1 MFNWW
6 KNWPV
11 GMRILST
18 TLIIT
23 ILGVI
28 SGSIGVFSVAQVDSQ
43 NKAALSAEHIES
55 EVFAVEE
62 ARQLFYDGFEE
73 ADHVTA
79 TIAGL
84 RQAITDYD
92 TRDGQQLTILAEMFS
107 QIDAYEKEFTITVK
121 SGQAKAAV
129 LAQWRAIGEQFNA
142 NVAAIKNLTAR
153 GNDIYLQADKLETQY
168 VLMRVSALY
177 FILNETDQSWLD
189 FVKATSLAK
198 AEATKL
204 SEMTA
209 GIPALAVGVSGVN
222 GNLTDYGAQSEIYH
236 QNVLDEQAAIENA
249 EKSVIALLGNAESG
263 SPEYG
268 GVAALGAIAME
279 QADSSRNM
287 FNYFQF
293 GLIAVNVL
301 GGLMLAF
308 ILMGS
313 IKKPLAKVMQAGE
326 SLAVGDVNHAM
337 VDVDLKDEIGKVA
350 NAMRAVGE
358 YMKEMATTATE
369 ISKGNAAVKVVPRSK
384 DDILGNAFVEVTG
397 AVQNLI
403 SDAGMLSDAAV
414 AGRLNTRADAG
425 KHHGDFRKIV
435 EGVNNT
441 LDAVIKPV
449 NEAAEV
455 LDSLAQNDL
464 TARVTGDYHGD
475 HANIKNSLN
484 SAMDNISALVNQ
496 LKDNAE
502 QLSESSEQ
510 LNRAAEQAGQATQ
523 QIASTSQQV
532 ARGAGEQSESLQQ
545 TTQSVEQLS
554 KAIEQIAQGAQE
566 QAKSIEKNLVT
577 VKKVATS
584 ADKAVSSAA
593 SAAGGAKDAASSAK
607 AGADMAHQTVD
618 GMNRIKE
625 SIGVASK
632 KISDLG
638 ERSNE
643 IGKIVATIDDIS
655 AQTNLLAL
663 NAAIEAARAGEQ
675 GRGFAV
681 VADEVRKL
689 AERSLSATQEIAD
702 LIGGIQTGVEET
714 IKAMGEGNKE
724 IESGYQLAV
733 NAGSALEDI
742 LKRAEEVGRQ
752 VDQIAVVGAEVAEYS
767 KEMVRLNE
775 EFSSIVEENTA
786 ATEQMAASSDQ
797 VSKAVE
803 SVAGVSEENSA
814 ATEQVSASAQEMSAQ
829 VEQVIASSKQLSDMS
844 VDLMDVVAQFKLEG
858 SRTTSKGSGNGNGHG
873 NGHGNGNGNSARHGV
888 REFTDSHR
896 N

>member
-1 MFNWW
+1 MYNWW

-11 GMRILST
+11 SARILST

-23 ILGVI
+23 SLGVI
-28 SGSIGVFSVAQVDSQ
+28 SGFIGVYSANTES
-43 NKAALSAEHIES
+43 NKEL
-55 EVFAVEE
+55 FA
-62 ARQLFYDGFEE
+62 
-73 ADHVTA
+73 
-79 TIAGL
+79 
-84 RQAITDYD
+84 
-92 TRDGQQLTILAEMFS
+92 IL
-107 QIDAYEKEFTITVK
+107 
-121 SGQAKAAV
+121 
-129 LAQWRAIGEQFNA
+129 
-142 NVAAIKNLTAR
+142 
-153 GNDIYLQADKLETQY
+153 QY
-168 VLMRVSALY
+168 VLIS
-177 FILNETDQSWLD
+177 
-189 FVKATSLAK
+189 
-198 AEATKL
+198 
-204 SEMTA
+204 
-209 GIPALAVGVSGVN
+209 VN
-222 GNLTDYGAQSEIYH
+222 IIG
-236 QNVLDEQAAIENA
+236 
-249 EKSVIALLGNAESG
+249 
-263 SPEYG
+263 
-268 GVAALGAIAME
+268 
-279 QADSSRNM
+279 
-287 FNYFQF
+287 
-293 GLIAVNVL
+293 GLI
-301 GGLMLAF
+301 LAF
-308 ILMGS
+308 VLMGS
-313 IKKPLAKVMQAGE
+313 IKKPLAKVMKAGDA
-326 SLAVGDVNHAM
+326 LAVGDVNHAL
-337 VDVDLKDEIGKVA
+337 VDVDLKDEIGKMA
-350 NAMRAVGE
+350 NSMRAVGN

-369 ISKGNAAVKVVPRSK
+369 ISKGNVSITVTPKSK
-384 DDILGNAFVEVTG
+384 DDVLGNAFVEVTG
-397 AVQNLI
+397 AVQHLI
-403 SDAGMLSDAAV
+403 SDAGMLADAAV
-414 AGRLNTRADAG
+414 EGKLNTRADSS

-449 NEAAEV
+449 NEAADI
-455 LDSLAQNDL
+455 LNSLAQNDL
-464 TARVTGDYHGD
+464 TARVKGDYQGD
-475 HANIKNSLN
+475 HAMIKNSLN
-484 SAMDNISALVNQ
+484 DAMDNISALVNQ
-496 LKDNAE
+496 LKENAE

-510 LNRAAEQAGQATQ
+510 LSRAAEQAGQATQ

-566 QAKSIEKNLVT
+566 QSKSIEKNLLT
-577 VKKVATS
+577 VRKVETS
-584 ADKAVSSAA
+584 ADKTVSSAKA
-593 SAAGGAKDAASSAK
+593 AAGGAKEAADSAK
-607 AGADMAHQTVD
+607 TGADMAHQTVD
-618 GMNRIKE
+618 GMTRIKE

-638 ERSNE
+638 ERSKE

-733 NAGSALEDI
+733 DAGSALEDI
-742 LKRAEEVGRQ
+742 LKRAEEVGKQ
-752 VDQIAVVGAEVAEYS
+752 VDQIAVVGAEVADYS

-829 VEQVIASSKQLSDMS
+829 VEQVIASSKQLADMS
-844 VDLMDVVAQFKLEG
+844 VDLMDVVNQFKLEDTIKAH
-858 SRTTSKGSGNGNGHG
+858 RTASGNGNGNGHG
-873 NGHGNGNGNSARHGV
+873 AKNIHK
-888 REFTDSHR
+888 EFTESHR